1 MKNGRTPGTVEEY
14 LAGVPAAA
22 QKRYAELRPAARAAA
37 PEAEE
42 TISYRMP
49 ALRYHGALVY
59 YGAFADHVSLFLG
72 SAALRERMAKE
83 LRPYAGGKGT
93 VQFALDQ
100 EIPVALVQRIVRGRI
115 RENEA
120 KRS

>member
-1 MKNGRTPGTVEEY
+1 VRSGTTPGTVEEY

-22 QKRYAELRPAARAAA
+22 RKRYAELRRAVRAAA
-37 PEAEE
+37 PDAEE

-49 ALRYHGALVY
+49 ALRYRGALVY

-72 SAALRERMAKE
+72 SAALRERMVKE
-83 LRPYAGGKGT
+83 LRSYAGGTGT
-93 VQFALDQ
+93 IQFPLDQ
-100 EIPVALVQRIVRGRI
+100 EIPVALVQRIVRARL

-120 KRS
+120 KRG